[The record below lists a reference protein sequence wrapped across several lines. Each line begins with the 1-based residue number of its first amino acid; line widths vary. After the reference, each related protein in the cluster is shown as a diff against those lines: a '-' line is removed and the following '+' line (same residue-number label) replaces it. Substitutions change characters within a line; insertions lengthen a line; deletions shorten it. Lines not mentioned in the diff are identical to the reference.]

1 MYNSTMKN
9 GKERLLD
16 CILKPVSSSLNE
28 EAAEK
33 ILVLKADRRTQ
44 VRVSKLADKC
54 SLGELTPEE
63 RHEYEMCLMANHFI
77 AMLKAQARIL
87 LARKGRSA

>member
-9 GKERLLD
+9 GKEKLLN

-44 VRVSKLADKC
+44 ARVSKLADKC
-54 SLGELTPEE
+54 SLGELAPAE
-63 RHEYEMCLMANHFI
+63 RQI
-77 AMLKAQARIL
+77 
-87 LARKGRSA
+87 GRAHV

>member
-1 MYNSTMKN
+1 MYNFIMKN
-9 GKERLLD
+9 GKEERLLD

-44 VRVSKLADKC
+44 ARVSKLADKC
-54 SLGELTPEE
+54 SLGVLTPVE
-63 RHEYEMCLMANHFI
+63 RHEYEL
-77 AMLKAQARIL
+77 
-87 LARKGRSA
+87 